1 LASAALKAQRRWY
14 AEELRWSAKLRSA
27 RLVAALATVPRESFL
42 GRGPWQIL
50 GDRAFDRGYAKT
62 SDSNPRHLSHN
73 VLVAIDARR
82 RLNNGLPSFLAS
94 LIDQLDIEP
103 GETVCH
109 VGCGTG
115 YYSAIM
121 AELVGKRGRVI
132 AVEVDQVLA
141 RRSRQNLKGY
151 RQVEVVA
158 ADGFAHDPGKV
169 DAILVNAGV
178 THLSQAW
185 LENLRPG
192 GRIMVPLTL
201 ENQGGRIL
209 KATRSSA
216 NWQARFIGQ
225 IGIYPCVGA
234 RSAFAE
240 ARLRRAFAGG
250 GADEVRSLRR
260 DKHVHGR
267 DCWLH
272 ARGFCLSRRPPG

>member
-1 LASAALKAQRRWY
+1 LAKATLKAQRRWY
-14 AEELRWSAKLRSA
+14 AEEIRWSARLRST
-27 RLVAALATVPRESFL
+27 RLVEALATVPRESFL

-62 SDSNPRHLSHN
+62 RDSSPRHLSHN

-94 LIDQLDIEP
+94 LIDQLDIKP
-103 GETVCH
+103 GETICH

-115 YYSAIM
+115 YYAAIM
-121 AELVGKRGRVI
+121 AEVVGRHGRVI
-132 AVEVDQVLA
+132 AVEVDRELA
-141 RRSRQNLKGY
+141 RRSRQNLRRY
-151 RQVEVVA
+151 HQVEVVA

-178 THLSQAW
+178 THLSQVW
-185 LENLRPG
+185 LENLKPR
-192 GRIMVPLTL
+192 GRLVAPLTL

-209 KATRSSA
+209 KATRSSP

-225 IGIYPCVGA
+225 IGIYPCIGA
-234 RSAFAE
+234 RSKSAE
-240 ARLRRAFAGG
+240 TRLRRAFAGG
-250 GADEVRSLRR
+250 GAEAVRSLRR

-267 DCWLH
+267 SCWLH
-272 ARGFCLSRRPPG
+272 GNGFCLSRRNP